1 MIITEQF
8 KTEIY
13 ENYRQKVFRYIVSKI
28 NNGDLAEELCED
40 VFLKVY
46 DNLESFDEAKA
57 SISTWIYTIARNT
70 LTDYY
75 RTRKVHEEIP
85 EDLEDS
91 YSIEEDICNREML
104 KNLADALEKL
114 DERSRDIVVLRYYSG
129 LTMKKIAERMN
140 ISYSYVQLLHNNA
153 LKDMKKYME

>member
-13 ENYRQKVFRYIVSKI
+13 ENYRKKVFGYIVSKI